1 MRVFI
6 LLFFI
11 SLGCFSQ
18 TITGKVVGIMD
29 GDTFKLLTKD
39 STLIR
44 VRLANIDCPEKK
56 QDFSAKATEF
66 TSKAIFGKT
75 VTIHVQS
82 KDRYKRYI
90 SNVIYND
97 SLSLCHELVKNG
109 LAWHYTKFSKDKT
122 LQQMED
128 AARKSK
134 IGLWQDRNPVA
145 PWEWRD
151 SRKKKKVM
159 VKIYKTVLST

>member
-1 MRVFI
+1 
-6 LLFFI
+6 
-11 SLGCFSQ
+11 
-18 TITGKVVGIMD
+18 MD
-29 GDTFKLLTKD
+29 GDTFKLLTKA
-39 STLIR
+39 STVIR

-75 VTIHVQS
+75 VAVHVQS

-90 SNVIYND
+90 ANVIYND

-109 LAWHYTKFSKDKT
+109 LAWHYIKFSKDKT
-122 LQQMED
+122 LKQMED
-128 AARKSK
+128 AARQAKV
-134 IGLWQDRNPVA
+134 GLWKDPNPMA

-151 SRKKKKVM
+151 SRRKKK
-159 VKIYKTVLST
+159 

>member
-1 MRVFI
+1 MRVFVF
-6 LLFFI
+6 LFFI
-11 SLGCFSQ
+11 SLSCFSQ
-18 TITGKVVGIMD
+18 SITGKVVGIMD
-29 GDTFKLLTKD
+29 GDTFKFLTPD

-56 QDFSAKATEF
+56 QPFSARATEF

-82 KDRYKRYI
+82 KDRYRRYI
-90 SNVIYND
+90 SNVTYDD

-109 LAWHYTKFSKDKT
+109 LAWHYVKFSKDKD

-128 AARKSK
+128 KARKSK
-134 IGLWQDRNPVA
+134 LGLWQDPNPIA
-145 PWEWRD
+145 PWEWRE
-151 SRKKKKVM
+151 SKKKK
-159 VKIYKTVLST
+159 K